1 MTNWDFTDLENYPKQ
16 DRNIILSLHK
26 VNKLNK
32 QTDLKEQHYL
42 YSFTY
47 NLVYVFAC
55 YSDMGKEICLPLYYY
70 LINIVNIKILS
81 LNSFSKTT

>member
-16 DRNIILSLHK
+16 DRNIIFSLHK

-55 YSDMGKEICLPLYYY
+55 
-70 LINIVNIKILS
+70 
-81 LNSFSKTT
+81 

>member
-1 MTNWDFTDLENYPKQ
+1 M
-16 DRNIILSLHK
+16 
-26 VNKLNK
+26 NKLNK

-55 YSDMGKEICLPLYYY
+55 YSDMGNEICLPLHYY